1 MKFLNKIYITFALA
15 IMFSACGDVFELDAF
30 LPDPNSVTEDAAGV
44 DFLYNSLQ
52 IAFAGDLRDGRGS
65 IYSQSHFLTE
75 GLVRLDAM
83 QSFNYNNALGP
94 TAGNNIWNNFYAK
107 FLPDAQALSALADE
121 RGLDIH
127 SGTTKIMQAFAMTT
141 MVDLFGDIP
150 YSEATKGAAEDQVL
164 NPTLDSGDS
173 VYSAAG
179 ALLDEAI
186 GQLSGTNAAA
196 PAFDN
201 FYGGDPAKWIT
212 LANTLKLRMANNT
225 RLINGANA
233 VATLA
238 AGDIIDTPGEEFVYQ
253 FSTNRANPDSR
264 HPFYTAQYEN
274 NDGGY
279 QSNYFMYLLCCEKE
293 VMDPRTRY
301 YFYRQV
307 SDIFA
312 EDANAFS
319 CLAVEDWNE
328 ESVASAIPPHYQAV
342 DPNMPFC
349 FAASNGWYGR
359 DHGNGSGIPPDGP
372 IRAVYGLYPG
382 GGKWDG
388 NTFGT
393 VQNSGEDGGKGAG
406 IWPIVTVSSVAFMRA
421 EAALAGSGEDARAF
435 LEEGV
440 RQSINTVLGFESV
453 SGGDFSE
460 TVEDPITGEQVERG
474 VQFGP
479 STADIEEY
487 VGIVLDLFDNSSD
500 QLDVVM
506 KEFLIS
512 LPGNGLEAYN
522 AYRRTGK
529 PNNMQPI
536 QDIQTIDPFPTSIL
550 LPSDHVNLN
559 INAVQKSLGDKVF
572 WDNGSAVTR

>member
-1 MKFLNKIYITFALA
+1 MKHLNKLYVALA
-15 IMFSACGDVFELDAF
+15 FTLVFGACGDVFELDEF
-30 LPDPNSVTEDAAGV
+30 LTDPNNVSEEAAGV
-44 DFLYNSLQ
+44 DFLYNQVQ
-52 IAFAGDLRDGRGS
+52 ISFANV
-65 IYSQSHFLTE
+65 YANSHFITE

-94 TAGNNIWNNFYAK
+94 TAGNGIWNNFYAN
-107 FLPDAQALSALADE
+107 LMPDINAMNALAEE

-127 SGTTKIMQAFAMTT
+127 AGTAKIMQAFAMTT
-141 MVDLFGDIP
+141 MVDLFGEIP
-150 YSEATKGAAEDQVL
+150 YSQAVQGAAEEQIL

-173 VYSAAG
+173 VYAAAN

-186 GQLSGTNAAA
+186 AQLSGTTAAA

-201 FYGGDPAKWIT
+201 FYGGAPASWIT

-225 RLINGANA
+225 RLVNGANA
-233 VATLA
+233 VASLA
-238 AGDIIDTPGEEFVYQ
+238 TDDIIDDPSEDFVYQ

-264 HPFYTAQYEN
+264 HPFYVGQYEA

-279 QSNYFMYLLCCEKE
+279 QSNYFMHLLCCEKE
-293 VMDPRTRY
+293 VEDPRIRY

-307 SDIFA
+307 NDIFA
-312 EDANAFS
+312 EDPNAFS
-319 CLAVEDWNE
+319 CLGVEDWNE
-328 ESVASAIPPHYQAV
+328 ESVASAVPSHYTDV

-349 FAASNGWYGR
+349 YATANGYYGR
-359 DHGNGSGIPPDGP
+359 DHANGSGIPPDGP
-372 IRAVYGLYPG
+372 IRTVYGLYPG

-388 NTFGT
+388 NTFTT
-393 VQNSGEDGGKGAG
+393 VQNAGVDGGRGAG
-406 IWPIVTVSSVAFMRA
+406 IYPIVTASSVAFMRA
-421 EAALAGSGEDARAF
+421 EAALAGSGEDARAL
-435 LEEGV
+435 LEEAV
-440 RQSINTVLGFESV
+440 RQSIDKVLSFESI
-453 SGGDFSE
+453 SPGDFSE
-460 TVEDPITGEQVERG
+460 TVVDAISGEEVSRG
-474 VQFGP
+474 EQFGP
-479 STADIEEY
+479 SSADIEEY

-500 QLDVVM
+500 QLDVIM

-559 INAVQKSLGDKVF
+559 INAAQKTLGDKVF
-572 WDNGSAVTR
+572 WDNGSAATR